1 MGVINMTPDS
11 FSDGG
16 RFRSVGAA
24 VEAAGRMVDAGAAV
38 IDIGGE
44 STRPGAS
51 AVSAAAEIDRVLPV
65 VEGVR
70 GFDTVVSVDTSKA
83 SVAEAAIAAGA
94 GMVNDVRAARGPGML
109 EVLARS
115 RVAVCLMHMRGEP
128 RTMQRRPE
136 YADVVGEVALFLAE
150 RAAACRAAGV
160 ERARLLL
167 DPGIGFGKTVWHN
180 LDLLRNLPVLS
191 GDGLPILVGVS
202 RKSTIGHVTKKPPEG
217 RLAGSIGAAVYAVM
231 HGAAM
236 VRVHDVAETV
246 DALRVVRAI
255 AERYRYGGEPERVGG
270 RDGAP
275 RMTAARP
282 GG

>member
-44 STRPGAS
+44 STRPGAF
-51 AVSAAAEIDRVLPV
+51 AVSAAEEMDRVLPV

-70 GFDTVVSVDTSKA
+70 GLDTVVSVDTSKTA
-83 SVAEAAIAAGA
+83 VAEAAIAAGA

-136 YADVVGEVALFLAE
+136 YVDVVGEVAVFLAA
-150 RAAACRAAGV
+150 RAAACRAVGV
-160 ERARLLL
+160 ARERLLL
-167 DPGIGFGKTVWHN
+167 DPGIGFGKTARHN

-191 GDGLPILVGVS
+191 RDGLPILVGVS

-231 HGAAM
+231 QGAAM
-236 VRVHDVAETV
+236 VRAHDVEETV

-255 AERYRYGGEPERVGG
+255 EERCRYGNEAER
-270 RDGAP
+270 AS
-275 RMTAARP
+275 A
-282 GG
+282 

>member
-51 AVSAAAEIDRVLPV
+51 AVSAAEEIDRVLPV

-180 LDLLRNLPVLS
+180 LDLLRNLPALS

-231 HGAAM
+231 HGVAI
-236 VRVHDVAETV
+236 VRVHDVEETV

-255 AERYRYGGEPERVGG
+255 EERCRYGNEAER
-270 RDGAP
+270 AS
-275 RMTAARP
+275 A
-282 GG
+282 